1 VEPKVPERGVS
12 DDQPSVT
19 VVEISDPAI
28 AGQGIELID
37 LDALQLTSTPFRARR
52 VIVRLESGS
61 VVYHSTNHRIRTRT
75 KAQRGLLAYV
85 TFDPRAKG
93 TVNGL
98 PIRPE
103 LMLAVEPETEV
114 VFVTD
119 AGYESIT
126 LLLPPADIR
135 AHLRDRRREGDFRF
149 PKGAETLRADAPRVR
164 RLFDWGKRLVD
175 TAARQPALFND
186 REKERAAA
194 QVEMVETLLA
204 TLGATRDAEPTRA
217 DDVHHSQTLVVKAA
231 EDYALS
237 HADERVYVTDLCRAA
252 AVSERALEYAFK
264 EVMGSTPVAYLIR
277 LRLHRVR
284 QALLLATHG
293 TTTVSAVALDW
304 GFWHFGEF
312 SRAYK
317 DCFGELPSDTLR
329 RRPSAAER

>member
-1 VEPKVPERGVS
+1 MPERGVS

-19 VVEISDPAI
+19 VADLSDPAI
-28 AGQGIELID
+28 AGQGIEPID
-37 LDALQLTSTPFRARR
+37 LDALQLTSVPFRARR
-52 VIVRLESGS
+52 VVVRLEGGA

-75 KAQRGLLAYV
+75 TVQGGRLAYV

-103 LMLAVEPETEV
+103 LMLAVEPGTEV

-135 AHLRDRRREGDFRF
+135 AHLRDRRREGDFHL
-149 PKGAETLRADAPRVR
+149 PKGAETLQADAAMVR
-164 RLFDWGKRLVD
+164 RLFNWGKRLVD

-186 REKERAAA
+186 RKDQRAAA

-204 TLGATRDAEPTRA
+204 TLGATSDFEPTRA
-217 DDVHHSQTLVVKAA
+217 DHAHQSQTVVVKAA

-252 AVSERALEYAFK
+252 VVSERALEYAFK
-264 EVMGSTPVAYLIR
+264 EVMGLTPVAYLTR

-293 TTTVSAVALDW
+293 STTVSAVALDW

-329 RRPSAAER
+329 RKPSAAER